1 MGFSIRNLLQVCLL
15 VIFVNESLA
24 CQGHK
29 VKLNFIKNCG
39 DAQVIIVSENATLK
53 LNKDCE
59 LIPNACVEITKDF
72 TSANTKFTVWK
83 NGLVI
88 LKGDVDT
95 CEKMSNMN
103 PAAKAIISVFGAP
116 DHCPMQ
122 KMKICEDGSKK
133 ASMSE
138 YKNMLTLARG
148 GPIKIKA
155 ETDHGSSGK
164 TCLEAEFEIVKK

>member
-1 MGFSIRNLLQVCLL
+1 MKNIIIFSSFL
-15 VIFVNESLA
+15 S
-24 CQGHK
+24 K
-29 VKLNFIKNCG
+29 
-39 DAQVIIVSENATLK
+39 
-53 LNKDCE
+53 
-59 LIPNACVEITKDF
+59 TKY
-72 TSANTKFTVWK
+72 TVWK

-103 PAAKAIISVFGAP
+103 PAAKAIISVFGVP

-133 ASMSE
+133 ASVSE
-138 YKNMLTLARG
+138 YKNMLSLARG